1 MSGMLEILKRESEAL
16 SRFVL
21 VLADEQAMLRSAQAA
36 ELPAITQEKITLVEQ
51 LNQLGAERRALL
63 PKTQASDDAAAM
75 TEWLKSNSSNTE
87 AAQTWQGILELA
99 REARQMHERNGK
111 LVSILLQKT
120 NDALAIL
127 TQRAPEQ
134 TLYGSDGQ
142 TAAAT
147 GSRLVDSA

>member
-1 MSGMLEILKRESEAL
+1 MSGMLEILKRESETL

-21 VLADEQAMLRSAQAA
+21 VLADEQALLRSAQATD
-36 ELPAITQEKITLVEQ
+36 LPAITQEKLKLVEQ

-63 PKTQASDDAAAM
+63 PNTPATDDSTAMAQWLKANASD
-75 TEWLKSNSSNTE
+75 TE
-87 AAQTWQGILELA
+87 AARTWQGILELA

-111 LVSILLQKT
+111 LVTILLQKT

>member
-1 MSGMLEILKRESEAL
+1 MSGMLEILKRESETL

-21 VLADEQAMLRSAQAA
+21 VLADEQALLRYAQATD
-36 ELPAITQEKITLVEQ
+36 LPAITQEKLKLVEQ

-63 PKTQASDDAAAM
+63 PNIPATDDSTAMAQWLKANASDIQAAH
-75 TEWLKSNSSNTE
+75 
-87 AAQTWQGILELA
+87 TWQGILELA

-111 LVSILLQKT
+111 LVTILLQKT